1 MTQVSK
7 SALLPYTP
15 EQIFALVAEVE
26 HYPEFLPW
34 CKSTQVHERHQHGM
48 RASITMGLA
57 GLTYTFGTQNLHQA
71 PERIELHLEK
81 HKNTALAV
89 FAQLQG
95 DWHFVRLGETG
106 CKVTLQLDYQFASA
120 LVGRVIGTLFD
131 QIANT
136 LMDRFVQRA
145 HQMYG

>member
-15 EQIFALVAEVE
+15 EQIFALVAAVE
-26 HYPEFLPW
+26 RYPEFLPW
-34 CKSTQVHERHQHGM
+34 CKSTQVQERHEHGM

-57 GLTYTFGTQNLHQA
+57 GLTYSFGTENRHDEPA
-71 PERIELHLEK
+71 RIELQLQQERG
-81 HKNTALAV
+81 AASAV
-89 FAQLQG
+89 FSQLHG
-95 DWHFVRLGETG
+95 DWHFVRLGDAG
-106 CKVTLQLDYQFASA
+106 CKITLQLNYQFASPI
-120 LVGRVIGTLFD
+120 VGRVIGSLFD

-145 HQMYG
+145 HQLYG